1 MRLGRSS
8 ISLSPLAVPAGP
20 ETLGESRRGP
30 DSGGHCQWQMIL
42 CQWIMG
48 SMLCRLVQLI
58 IYFLITPL
66 LQAKFCV
73 CNDAKLKTYL
83 GHVWGHWGGG
93 HFKEL

>member
-8 ISLSPLAVPAGP
+8 DSTQSTGSASGPA
-20 ETLGESRRGP
+20 ETLGRGVP
-30 DSGGHCQWQMIL
+30 ADSGGHWQMIL

-48 SMLCRLVQLI
+48 SMLVQLI